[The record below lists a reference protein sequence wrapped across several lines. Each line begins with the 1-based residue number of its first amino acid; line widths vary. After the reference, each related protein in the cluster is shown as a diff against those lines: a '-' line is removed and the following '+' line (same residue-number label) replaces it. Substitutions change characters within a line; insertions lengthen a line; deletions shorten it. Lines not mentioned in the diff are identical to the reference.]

1 MANEQNL
8 IPGCPPGLTPEERQR
23 NARKAGIASGE
34 ARRKRRTLREA
45 AQTLLSAK
53 LMLDQADPE
62 TLAELGIEAP
72 TNADGLMLIAL
83 TKAARGDVEAMRFV
97 RDTGGELPTNKV
109 EIGGIEDK
117 PLEVLDLSALSD
129 NQLRELAQKRMEQS
143 PESE

>member
-8 IPGCPPGLTPEERQR
+8 LMGKGRNLTTEE
-23 NARKAGIASGE
+23 AREIGHKGGIASGE
-34 ARRKRRTLREA
+34 ARRRRRTLREA
-45 AQTLLSAK
+45 AQVLLSAK
-53 LMLDQADPE
+53 LMLDQADPKM
-62 TLAELGIEAP
+62 LAELGVETP

-83 TKAARGDVEAMRFV
+83 TKAAKGDVEAMRFV
-97 RDTGGELPTNKV
+97 RDTGGELPTAKV

-143 PESE
+143 AESE